1 MARPSHDEMTHDTAG
16 APRENLPPPDQ
27 EMQAL
32 LHFLSQQQASD
43 LHLKSGFAPI
53 VRIGG
58 HLRRIQGPPLPEND
72 YIEQMLM
79 PMVPPGRGQ
88 ELERTGGVDF
98 SVRIDT
104 GDRFRINLFRA
115 SGHTHAAIR
124 RVQSKIPSFE
134 SLQLPDVYRQTIEHT
149 YEGLIIVSGVT
160 GSGKSSTLAAML
172 GWINEHRSMH
182 VITIEDPIEFVFTPN
197 K

>member
-16 APRENLPPPDQ
+16 DPRENLPPPDQ

-79 PMVPPGRGQ
+79 PMVPPGERG
-88 ELERTGGVDF
+88 
-98 SVRIDT
+98 
-104 GDRFRINLFRA
+104 
-115 SGHTHAAIR
+115 
-124 RVQSKIPSFE
+124 
-134 SLQLPDVYRQTIEHT
+134 
-149 YEGLIIVSGVT
+149 
-160 GSGKSSTLAAML
+160 
-172 GWINEHRSMH
+172 
-182 VITIEDPIEFVFTPN
+182 
-197 K
+197 